1 MENPLI
7 KPFKTPHQS
16 IPFSQIKTQYF
27 IPAIEATIKMALEEI
42 DQIVLQ
48 TETPTFK
55 NTIEALDSCGKLIGR
70 NSSILF
76 NLNSAETSDE
86 LQQIAQQAAPL
97 LTKFQN
103 DIRLNTALFERIKFV
118 YDNENTSS
126 LTPEQKTLLEKEYKG
141 FVRNGALLS
150 KDEKEQLRTI
160 DTELAKLGLTFGENV
175 LADTNAF
182 SILLESENDIKGIPE
197 SIQEMAAAQA
207 VAQDKKG
214 WLFTLDYPSYVP
226 FMTYAEN
233 RELRKKMSLAF
244 GKRGYQDNAHNNTN
258 IILKLVQLRKE
269 RAQLLGYESH
279 AAFVL
284 EERMAQSEENVSSF
298 LEDLYEKALPAAEKE
313 WKEMEDYAQKHL
325 GLPFLEKWDTA
336 FVSEKLKQ
344 AQLDLDEQALKPYF
358 PLEQVCSGLFEIVG
372 KLYGLYF
379 KKNESLEGYHQEVEV
394 YEVFNEVGE
403 FYALLYTDF
412 FPRQGKRN
420 GAWMTSYRA
429 QKTEQRPHI
438 SIVCNFSRPT
448 ASKPSLLTFQEVTT
462 LFHEFGHALHGILA
476 NTIYSGLS
484 GTNVYWDF
492 VELPSQIMENWC
504 YQPEALK
511 TFAHHFESNEVI
523 PFDLIEKIKKAA
535 HFQQGLQ
542 TIRQL
547 GFGFLDLSYHGINAT
562 EITDIK
568 AHERDVLKKVQ
579 FTPDSPE
586 NANSTAFSHIFQGGY
601 SAGYYS
607 YKWAEVLDADAF
619 ELFMEKGI
627 FDKETATSFLEN
639 ILSKGGTEHPMT
651 LYKRFRGK
659 APDAKALLRRAG
671 LVIA

>member
-1 MENPLI
+1 MENPLV
-7 KPFKTPHQS
+7 KPFTTQHQS
-16 IPFSQIKTQYF
+16 IPFSQIKTEHF
-27 IPAIEATIKMALEEI
+27 IPAMEETIKIALEEI
-42 DQIVLQ
+42 EVIVNQ
-48 TETPTFK
+48 SDSPTFE
-55 NTIEALDSCGKLIGR
+55 NTLDALDSCGNLIGR
-70 NSSILF
+70 NSGILF

-86 LQQIAQQAAPL
+86 LQQVAQQAAPI

-118 YDNENTSS
+118 YNNEEKSALTS
-126 LTPEQKTLLEKEYKG
+126 EQKTLLEKEYKG

-150 KDEKEQLRTI
+150 EIEKEQLRSI
-160 DTELAKLGLTFGENV
+160 DTELAQLGLSFGENV

-182 SILLESENDIKGIPE
+182 SLHIEDRNDLKGLPD
-197 SIQEMAAAQA
+197 SIIEMAATQA
-207 VAQDKKG
+207 TEKEKSG

-226 FMTYAEN
+226 FMTYSEN

-244 GKRGYQDNAHNNTN
+244 GKRGFQKNEHDNTD
-258 IILKLVQLRKE
+258 IILKLIRLRKE
-269 RAQLLGYESH
+269 RAVLLGYESH

-284 EERMAQSEENVSSF
+284 EERMAESEENVSSF
-298 LEDLYEKALPAAEKE
+298 LNDLYEKALPAAKKE
-313 WKEMEDYAQKHL
+313 WDEVTNFAQENL
-325 GLPFLEKWDTA
+325 DIQSLEKWDTA

-358 PLEQVCSGLFEIVG
+358 PLEKVKEGLFKIVE
-372 KLYGLYF
+372 KLYGLQF
-379 KKNESLEGYHQEVEV
+379 KKNDSLEAYHKEVGV
-394 YEVFNEVGE
+394 FEVFNAAGE

-412 FPRQGKRN
+412 FPRPGKRN
-420 GAWMTSYRA
+420 GAWMTSYRT
-429 QKTEQRPHI
+429 QKKGQRPHI

-448 ASKPSLLTFQEVTT
+448 ESLPSLLTFQEVTT

-476 NTIYSGLS
+476 NTTYSGLS
-484 GTNVYWDF
+484 GTSVYWDF

-504 YQPEALK
+504 YQPEALEI
-511 TFAHHFESNEVI
+511 FARHFESDEVI
-523 PFDLIEKIKKAA
+523 PFDFIEKIKKTA

-547 GFGFLDLSYHGINAT
+547 GFGFLDLSYHGKNAM
-562 EITDIK
+562 EISDVKI
-568 AHERDVLKKVQ
+568 HELEVLKKIQ

-586 NANSTAFSHIFQGGY
+586 NATSTAFSHIFQGGY

-619 ELFMEKGI
+619 ELFLEKGI
-627 FDKETATSFLEN
+627 FDKDTAQSFLDN

-651 LYKRFRGK
+651 LYKRFRSK
-659 APDAKALLRRAG
+659 TPNPNALLKRAG
-671 LVIA
+671 LAE